1 MTRKEAIQKIKDL
14 LAFKFE
20 EVAAP
25 VAEAKRPEVVEE
37 VVTEKVEEVVTEKVE
52 EVVTEEVKLSDNVDV
67 AALQTEIADLRQ
79 KVSVMSDY
87 VQLKDQYNYL
97 KKCMD
102 QMTAGFSAIQQAQV
116 QTLALVETIADEPT
130 AEPAQTPKDSL
141 VSKKSKL
148 EKYFPN

>member
-25 VAEAKRPEVVEE
+25 VAEATPEVSEE
-37 VVTEKVEEVVTEKVE
+37 VITEKVE

-141 VSKKSKL
+141 TKKEKL
-148 EKYFPN
+148 SKYFA